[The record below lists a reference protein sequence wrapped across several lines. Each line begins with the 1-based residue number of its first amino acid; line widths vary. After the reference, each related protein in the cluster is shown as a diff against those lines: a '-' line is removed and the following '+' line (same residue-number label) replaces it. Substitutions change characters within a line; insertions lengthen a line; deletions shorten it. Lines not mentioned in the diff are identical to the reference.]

1 MIEMLQETF
10 DDKINIITPIEEE
23 SRGCQ
28 GEHFRLDKD
37 NRKDF
42 FFQYLLGSWVLIFQ
56 KFLKNWE

>member
-10 DDKINIITPIEEE
+10 EDKINIITPIEEE

-28 GEHFRLDKD
+28 GEHFRFDKD
-37 NRKDF
+37 DLIDF
-42 FFQYLLGSWVLIFQ
+42 FQCLLGSWVLIFQ

>member
-1 MIEMLQETF
+1 MIEMLQEIF

-28 GEHFRLDKD
+28 GEHFRLIKN

-42 FFQYLLGSWVLIFQ
+42 FQCLLGLWVLTFQ